1 MEALPSLLGWSSM
14 AGDAFQT
21 PGLRTAFRAEVKR
34 STQATAVATGLAAI
48 IAMPAWAGFD
58 LLVDPDHAANFIA
71 VRLAIEV
78 PMIALW
84 LSLFTGLG
92 RRRPELVMLLMLVL
106 AESSIAYMLAH
117 VDNAY
122 APYSLGISLAIYAS
136 AFLLIWPWGYTAAL
150 IVLTWAA
157 VAAAIVFAAEPLPG
171 SAVATIAYYLG
182 TASLIGFLGQFFRQT
197 NAWSEFRNR
206 IELEREHERNEE
218 LRKRLERLSR
228 EDPRTG
234 LANRRCW
241 DETLAREFERARRQ
255 GTSLTVI
262 LCDLDR
268 LKDINDRYGHA
279 VGDQMLKAAA
289 DALTERV
296 RASDLAARIGGDEF
310 GILCSDTSPE
320 DASAVAEELR
330 ARLEELNAGDSPL
343 PALTLS
349 IGVAG
354 REERDRSPGDIMV
367 RADHR
372 LYRAKD
378 TRNTVWAD
386 ESAPIA

>member
-1 MEALPSLLGWSSM
+1 M
-14 AGDAFQT
+14 AGDGFQT

-34 STQATAVATGLAAI
+34 STQATAVAAGLIAI
-48 IAMPAWAGFD
+48 IGIPAWAGFD
-58 LLVDPDHAANFIA
+58 LLVDPDHANQFIA

-78 PMIALW
+78 PLIALW

-92 RRRPELVMLLMLVL
+92 RRRPELIMLAILLLV
-106 AESSIAYMLAH
+106 EGSIAYMLAV
-117 VDNAY
+117 VDEAY
-122 APYSLGISLAIYAS
+122 APYSLGISLAIYGS
-136 AFLLIWPWGYTAAL
+136 AFLLIWPWRYTATL
-150 IVLTWAA
+150 IALTWAA
-157 VAAAIVFAAEPLPG
+157 VAAAVVLAPDPLSG
-171 SAVATIAYYLG
+171 TAVATIAYYLG

-197 NAWSEFRNR
+197 NAWNEFRNR
-206 IELEREHERNEE
+206 IELEREHERNEQ
-218 LRKRLERLSR
+218 LRMQLERLSR
-228 EDPRTG
+228 EDSLTG

-241 DETLAREFERARRQ
+241 DETLAREFERTRRQ
-255 GTSLTVI
+255 EASLSVI

-289 DALTERV
+289 EVLTERV

-310 GILCSDTSPE
+310 AILCPDTSPE
-320 DASAVAEELR
+320 AASVVAEQLR
-330 ARLEELNAGDSPL
+330 VRLEELNADESPL

-354 REERDRSPGDIMV
+354 REDRDTSPSDLMA

-378 TRNTVWAD
+378 TRNAVWSD